1 MIFSFL
7 KKKNQE
13 VKHKYKDNDQRN
25 LENKMLKKK
34 KKKVKTMLIVV
45 VVVADN
51 SSYFVFLMVA

>member
-34 KKKVKTMLIVV
+34 KKKSEND
-45 VVVADN
+45 AYC
-51 SSYFVFLMVA
+51 SCCCC

>member
-34 KKKVKTMLIVV
+34 KKK
-45 VVVADN
+45 
-51 SSYFVFLMVA
+51 